1 MIMDIAQQLR
11 APDLKMAAIMEN
23 AHHSSN
29 NNKNRDLS
37 TNNSQSATNV
47 AVTKK
52 RSFDVAFLMQPDEK
66 FQSKVVDF
74 QPSPRKMFHSMAENN
89 IAIKADALLR
99 QMGSPG
105 GSSILDDSSS
115 VGRNSTDS
123 PTNEEI
129 DIMTNGNSNSS
140 FGSAN
145 PLDTASIQ
153 ESVRYFRTQVNRNI
167 SHNNNNNSSPR
178 VFTTNSP
185 SLSDLEVHR
194 SAFTKVP
201 HVRLDSPPVPP
212 LSPDRL
218 SCSSISP
225 PAVST
230 TPPRQFTTFH
240 RSSSNTDYGFPSQFH
255 PFMQQ
260 SSMGPHYP
268 GHPGLS
274 MGSPPGSAELMGT
287 SKSPMKQQHPSQ
299 QYFYRPPSQEQQQQ
313 MSNGYSPFPLMTST
327 PPASPQMHPFSNEL
341 ARHPAAAA
349 AILSSLIPPTI
360 SSAFSL
366 AAQNVCAK
374 CNISF
379 RMTSDLVY
387 HMRSH
392 HKSENVHESYR
403 RKREDKL
410 KCPVC
415 NESFRERHHLTRHMT
430 AHQDKASDDA
440 EPPPQTGRNSS
451 HQQMIMGQEFKGRHN
466 GLMHS
471 LQNYHN
477 SNNKGH

>member
-1 MIMDIAQQLR
+1 MTAT
-11 APDLKMAAIMEN
+11 
-23 AHHSSN
+23 SN
-29 NNKNRDLS
+29 P
-37 TNNSQSATNV
+37 TNV
-47 AVTKK
+47 TVTKK

-66 FQSKVVDF
+66 LSKVDYTN
-74 QPSPRKMFHSMAENN
+74 PSPRKMFHSMDRETN

-99 QMGSPG
+99 QMGSPN
-105 GSSILDDSSS
+105 SSVVDDTSS

-140 FGSAN
+140 FESAN
-145 PLDTASIQ
+145 PIDTASIQ
-153 ESVRYFRTQVNRNI
+153 ESVRYFRTQVNRNMNQ
-167 SHNNNNNSSPR
+167 STTNSPR
-178 VFTTNSP
+178 IFATNSSP

-201 HVRLDSPPVPP
+201 GHVRLESPPVPP
-212 LSPDRL
+212 MSPDRV

-230 TPPRQFTTFH
+230 TPPRQFANFLSA
-240 RSSSNTDYGFPSQFH
+240 SSGDYIGFPGQFP

-260 SSMGPHYP
+260 SPAHHHPHHYT

-274 MGSPPGSAELMGT
+274 MNTPPGGDG
-287 SKSPMKQQHPSQ
+287 KQHQLKTQHHQQP
-299 QYFYRPPSQEQQQQ
+299 QYFYRPPSSQEQQQQ
-313 MSNGYSPFPLMTST
+313 MRMDPNGYSHFPMMTTST

-349 AILSSLIPPTI
+349 ALLSTLIPPSI
-360 SSAFSL
+360 ASSFSL

-392 HKSENVHESYR
+392 HKSENVNESYR

-440 EPPPQTGRNSS
+440 EPPQAARNGSG
-451 HQQMIMGQEFKGRHN
+451 QMVIGQEFHGHKGRHS
-466 GLMHS
+466 GLFQSIAH
-471 LQNYHN
+471 
-477 SNNKGH
+477 NKGH

>member
-1 MIMDIAQQLR
+1 
-11 APDLKMAAIMEN
+11 
-23 AHHSSN
+23 
-29 NNKNRDLS
+29 
-37 TNNSQSATNV
+37 
-47 AVTKK
+47 
-52 RSFDVAFLMQPDEK
+52 
-66 FQSKVVDF
+66 
-74 QPSPRKMFHSMAENN
+74 
-89 IAIKADALLR
+89 
-99 QMGSPG
+99 
-105 GSSILDDSSS
+105 
-115 VGRNSTDS
+115 
-123 PTNEEI
+123 
-129 DIMTNGNSNSS
+129 MTNGNSNSS

-145 PLDTASIQ
+145 PIDTASIQ
-153 ESVRYFRTQVNRNI
+153 ESVRYFRTQVHRNI
-167 SHNNNNNSSPR
+167 HQNSSNNSPR
-178 VFTTNSP
+178 IFATNSP

-212 LSPDRL
+212 LSPDRV

-230 TPPRQFTTFH
+230 TPPRQFASF
-240 RSSSNTDYGFPSQFH
+240 RSSGEYGFPAQFP

-260 SSMGPHYP
+260 SPGGGHHYP
-268 GHPGLS
+268 SHPGLV
-274 MGSPPGSAELMGT
+274 MNTPPGGEAMGNG
-287 SKSPMKQQHPSQ
+287 KSPMKQQHPQ
-299 QYFYRPPSQEQQQQ
+299 QYFYRPPSQEQLRNLNDHLPP
-313 MSNGYSPFPLMTST
+313 NGYSPFPLMTST
-327 PPASPQMHPFSNEL
+327 PPTSPQMHPFSNEL

-349 AILSSLIPPTI
+349 AILSSLMPPQI

-392 HKSENVHESYR
+392 HKSESVTESYR

-440 EPPPQTGRNSS
+440 EPPQSAAQAARNN
-451 HQQMIMGQEFKGRHN
+451 HQLMSQEFIGHHPQKGGGRHN
-466 GLMHS
+466 GFG
-471 LQNYHN
+471 LQHQ
-477 SNNKGH
+477 NKGH

>member
-1 MIMDIAQQLR
+1 MT
-11 APDLKMAAIMEN
+11 AIMEN
-23 AHHSSN
+23 N
-29 NNKNRDLS
+29 NN
-37 TNNSQSATNV
+37 NNSQIRDLTMNSASAT
-47 AVTKK
+47 VTKK

-66 FQSKVVDF
+66 LRSKFDYNVNAKKV
-74 QPSPRKMFHSMAENN
+74 FHVAENN
-89 IAIKADALLR
+89 ISIKADALLR
-99 QMGSPG
+99 QMGSPH
-105 GSSILDDSSS
+105 SSLVDDTSS

-145 PLDTASIQ
+145 PIDSVSIQ
-153 ESVRYFRTQVNRNI
+153 ESVRYFRTQVNRSINQ
-167 SHNNNNNSSPR
+167 STNSSPR
-178 VFTTNSP
+178 IFATNSP
-185 SLSDLEVHR
+185 SLSDLDVHR

-201 HVRLDSPPVPP
+201 HVRLESPPMPP
-212 LSPDRL
+212 MSPDRV

-230 TPPRQFTTFH
+230 TPPRQFVNF
-240 RSSSNTDYGFPSQFH
+240 RSASAADYGFPAQFH

-260 SSMGPHYP
+260 NHPAHHYS
-268 GHPGLS
+268 GHSGLT
-274 MGSPPGSAELMGT
+274 MGT
-287 SKSPMKQQHPSQ
+287 PPNGDNGKAGTKTPHHQ
-299 QYFYRPPSQEQQQQ
+299 QYFYRPPSQEQ
-313 MSNGYSPFPLMTST
+313 MRSLSDMPSNGFSPFPLMTST
-327 PPASPQMHPFSNEL
+327 PPASPQMHSFPNDL
-341 ARHPAAAA
+341 VRHPAAAA

-360 SSAFSL
+360 SSTFSM

-392 HKSENVHESYR
+392 HKTETANESYR

-440 EPPPQTGRNSS
+440 EPPPPRNNNQTV
-451 HQQMIMGQEFKGRHN
+451 GQIFQGHSKGR
-466 GLMHS
+466 
-471 LQNYHN
+471 QNAGFIPVQH
-477 SNNKGH
+477 NKGQ

>member
-11 APDLKMAAIMEN
+11 ATDLKMATIMEN
-23 AHHSSN
+23 THANTNHSKS
-29 NNKNRDLS
+29 
-37 TNNSQSATNV
+37 SATNIT
-47 AVTKK
+47 ATKK

-66 FQSKVVDF
+66 LQSKMQDF
-74 QPSPRKMFHSMAENN
+74 NQNPRKMFHSMVASSENNN

-105 GSSILDDSSS
+105 SS
-115 VGRNSTDS
+115 VVDDTSSVDRNSSDS

-140 FGSAN
+140 FGSAQ
-145 PLDTASIQ
+145 PIDTVSIQ
-153 ESVRYFRTQVNRNI
+153 ESVRYFRTAVNRNM
-167 SHNNNNNSSPR
+167 NPTTNNSSR
-178 VFTTNSP
+178 IFNTHSP

-201 HVRLDSPPVPP
+201 SVRLDSSPVPP

-230 TPPRQFTTFH
+230 TPPRHFTTF
-240 RSSSNTDYGFPSQFH
+240 RSLSSSTSEYGFATQFP

-260 SSMGPHYP
+260 SAGSHHYP
-268 GHPGLS
+268 GHSGLLTS
-274 MGSPPGSAELMGT
+274 TPPGSVSDG
-287 SKSPMKQQHPSQ
+287 KSPMKQH
-299 QYFYRPPSQEQQQQ
+299 QYFYRPPSQDQIRSMNEMHQ
-313 MSNGYSPFPLMTST
+313 NGYSQFPMMTST
-327 PPASPQMHPFSNEL
+327 PPTSPQMHPFSNEL
-341 ARHPAAAA
+341 VRHPAAAA
-349 AILSSLIPPTI
+349 ALLSSLMPPAI
-360 SSAFSL
+360 SSTFSL
-366 AAQNVCAK
+366 SAQNVCAK

-392 HKSENVHESYR
+392 HKSENVNESYR

-440 EPPPQTGRNSS
+440 EPPQSAAQAARSS
-451 HQQMIMGQEFKGRHN
+451 HQLMAQEFIGQKGGRQS
-466 GLMHS
+466 GLLSS
-471 LQNYHN
+471 LQQHHH
-477 SNNKGH
+477 KGH